1 MRRTIDQSCRKRL
14 AAQAADVCAFF
25 CADLN
30 CVETWRLAAHRMH
43 TGRNNFDIFTVPEQ
57 TAKKPFRD
65 RTAANIACADKEDAF
80 HVSDGASERH
90 PNVELYVLKSI
101 YTLWEVRLLINGAS
115 RQREL
120 RLFWWAFRC
129 FAQMTID
136 TLRQVPLFESL
147 DNEAAGELCHLL
159 ESLDCKAS
167 TILFR
172 AGDEGDALYVIE
184 RGKVR
189 ICVRTTQGHELTLTE
204 LGRGDFFGEM
214 ALLDG
219 QRRSADAVVA
229 EDARLAV
236 LSREHF
242 LSFVRSSPNVALELL
257 TALANRLRHTDEMLR
272 HSATR
277 NVNVEEAARLTLAD
291 RAADIIAEFGGSW
304 KFIIS
309 AVLFFNVWVVI
320 NSLLLTNRG
329 FDAYPYLL
337 LSTMINMLAVLQAP
351 IILMSQNRQ
360 AHKDRLRS
368 EIDYQINLKNELA
381 LNEILERLKTLEREH
396 LQLTS
401 DKRPE

>member
-1 MRRTIDQSCRKRL
+1 MRI
-14 AAQAADVCAFF
+14 AAILDRRSVAF
-25 CADLN
+25 L
-30 CVETWRLAAHRMH
+30 
-43 TGRNNFDIFTVPEQ
+43 
-57 TAKKPFRD
+57 
-65 RTAANIACADKEDAF
+65 
-80 HVSDGASERH
+80 
-90 PNVELYVLKSI
+90 
-101 YTLWEVRLLINGAS
+101 
-115 RQREL
+115 
-120 RLFWWAFRC
+120 
-129 FAQMTID
+129 QMTID

-159 ESLDCKAS
+159 ESLDRKAG
-167 TILFR
+167 TFLFR
-172 AGDEGDALYVIE
+172 AGDEGDAMYLIE

-189 ICVRTTQGHELTLTE
+189 ICVHTTKGHELTLTE

-229 EDARLAV
+229 EDARLAM

-257 TALANRLRHTDEMLR
+257 AALANRLRQTDELLR

-277 NVNVEEAARLTLAD
+277 NVNVEEAAQLTLAN

-304 KFIIS
+304 KFIIA
-309 AVLFFNVWVVI
+309 AVLFFNVWVLI
-320 NSLLLTNRG
+320 NTLLLANSG
-329 FDAYPYLL
+329 FDPYPFLL
-337 LSTMINMLAVLQAP
+337 LSTGINMLAVLQAP

-381 LNEILERLKTLEREH
+381 LNEILERLKTLEREY

-401 DKRPE
+401 DKRSE